1 MDRATRNLIQSK
13 SGKVRISKIAPNKND
28 GQEGDMQLIKGTK
41 AELNERL
48 YLKVGDE
55 WKIIPVE
62 NPPNIGSER
71 IVPSVEKIQFKGKDA
86 LTIASSM
93 TIHKPLILNSTLNV
107 TGAITG
113 NVTGNVSGTA
123 ATVTTAAQSNITS
136 LGTLTSLT
144 VDDITINGSTISDSG
159 NFTIDVGGDITLD
172 AAGGDITGAFNGA
185 AFFHCNNY
193 KNRTGYHEGTTDGS
207 GNIYVVFD
215 SGSYDSNYGLFM
227 YHKETEASV
236 FGLFAIQVNGSGGL
250 TIVEIADRASY
261 LTLTEQDSY
270 ELKIAV
276 GSSQANSA
284 EVRLIQ
290 LGGGLRVTAMNTTT

>member
-172 AAGGDITGAFNGA
+172 AAGGDITGALNGA
-185 AFFHCNNY
+185 AFFNCNY
-193 KNRTGYHEGTTDGS
+193 YRNRIGYHEGTTDGS

-215 SGSYDSNYGLFM
+215 SGDYDSRYGLFM
-227 YHKETEASV
+227 YQKKTENSV
-236 FGLFAIQVNGSGGL
+236 WGLFAVYIDGSGGF
-250 TIVEIADRASY
+250 TFVDVKDKDDH
-261 LTLTEQDSY
+261 LTLTQQAVY
-270 ELKIAV
+270 EMKIAIDTGGDDRPV
-276 GSSQANSA
+276 I
-284 EVRLIQ
+284 LIQ

>member
-123 ATVTTAAQSNITS
+123 AT
-136 LGTLTSLT
+136 LT

-159 NFTIDVGGDITLD
+159 SLTIDVGGDITLD